1 MDRRQYRNMTEK
13 EFLIWLK
20 ETLEINAIVDWSL
33 VDAADEFNAI
43 LITLNEIKYENTK
56 PINI

>member
-1 MDRRQYRNMTEK
+1 MTEK